1 MFWLIFIQA
10 AASYIRDMQFLWI
23 LRVYDKAETKQ
34 TEMNLV
40 MNISWKLMKGLVWKQ
55 SRFVCLKFIFIR
67 EITSKEIRGVK

>member
-23 LRVYDKAETKQ
+23 LRVHDLAETKQ

-55 SRFVCLKFIFIR
+55 SCILYLKFIFTR
-67 EITSKEIRGVK
+67 EITSKEIRIVK